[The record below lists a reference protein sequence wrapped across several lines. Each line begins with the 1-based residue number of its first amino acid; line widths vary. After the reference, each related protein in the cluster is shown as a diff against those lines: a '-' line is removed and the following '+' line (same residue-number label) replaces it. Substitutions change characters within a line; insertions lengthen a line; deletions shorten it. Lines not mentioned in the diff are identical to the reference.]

1 MSKTIENHSL
11 KEESRPENG
20 SESLNLLGS
29 AETKYPQSPDEAQLE
44 AIPNMWKANDYSINL
59 DCHEFT
65 CLCPKTGQPDFAKIY
80 ISYLPAESLVESK
93 SLKLYLFAYRNEGI
107 FHEFVINK
115 IADDI
120 FNTIKPKYLKV
131 LGDFMP
137 RGGIAIRPIVELGD
151 TSLREKINAA

>member
-1 MSKTIENHSL
+1 MSQFIDNITL
-11 KEESRPENG
+11 QEESTKDL
-20 SESLNLLGS
+20 SLLGS
-29 AETKYPQSPDEAQLE
+29 AETVYPNSPEDAQLE
-44 AIPNMWKANDYSINL
+44 AIPNMLQKNDYSINM

-93 SLKLYLFAYRNEGI
+93 SLKLYLFSFRNQGI

-115 IADDI
+115 IAEDL

-151 TSLREKINAA
+151 KTLSGRLSNA